1 MIIYGVLILTALLE
15 LILAN
20 LFTHIAKKMNI
31 MDKPNERKMHK
42 EPKPRGI
49 GVSFF
54 IVYVIGLLLLH
65 LLGVKTPFV
74 SRYLLWII
82 LGGVIFL
89 LGLLDDIFNLNPYI
103 KFGVQLAVALVF
115 SIFIEKVTFFIKV
128 PAIQIT
134 ITTLW
139 IVGIMNSF
147 NLLDNMDGLSSGIA
161 FITTLIFALF
171 NFQIGNSSL
180 SILFLLLS
188 AVMIGFLPVNF
199 YPSQC
204 FMGDSGSLF
213 IGYVISTLSVMGV
226 YTSFSRLRHLPV
238 IVPLLILSVP
248 IYDTLSVIYIRLK
261 NKKSIFVGDKNHFSH
276 RLFNLGLSHKNAV
289 LFIYLVT
296 FATGMISLLIT
307 KVNWIGALILL
318 AEDLI
323 LFILLS
329 ILISVGGKK

>member
-1 MIIYGVLILTALLE
+1 MIVYGILIFAALLE

-20 LFTHIAKKMNI
+20 IFTHTAKKMKI

-42 EPKPRGI
+42 EAKPRGI

-65 LLGVKTPFV
+65 LLGVKIPFI
-74 SRYLLWII
+74 SKYLLWII

-89 LGLLDDIFNLNPYI
+89 LGLFDDIFNLNPYI
-103 KFGVQLAVALVF
+103 KFGVQLAVALAF

-139 IVGIMNSF
+139 IIGIMNSF

-171 NFQIGNSSL
+171 NFQIGNSQL

-199 YPSQC
+199 YPAQC

-213 IGYVISTLSVMGV
+213 IGYVISTLSIMGV

-248 IYDTLSVIYIRLK
+248 IYDTFSVIYIRLK

-307 KVNWIGALILL
+307 KVNWLGALILL
-318 AEDLI
+318 GEDLI
-323 LFILLS
+323 LFTLLS
-329 ILISVGGKK
+329 ILISVKGKK

>member
-1 MIIYGVLILTALLE
+1 MIVYGILIFAALLE

-20 LFTHIAKKMNI
+20 IFTHTAKKMKI
-31 MDKPNERKMHK
+31 MDKPNERKIHK
-42 EPKPRGI
+42 EAKPRGI

-65 LLGVKTPFV
+65 LLGVKIPFI
-74 SRYLLWII
+74 SKYLLWII

-89 LGLLDDIFNLNPYI
+89 LGLFDDIFNLNPYI
-103 KFGVQLAVALVF
+103 KFGVQLAVALAF

-139 IVGIMNSF
+139 IIGIMNSF

-171 NFQIGNSSL
+171 NFQIGNSQL

-199 YPSQC
+199 YPAQC

-213 IGYVISTLSVMGV
+213 IGYVISTLSIMGV

-248 IYDTLSVIYIRLK
+248 IYDTFSVIYIRLK

-307 KVNWIGALILL
+307 KVNWLGALILL
-318 AEDLI
+318 GEDLI
-323 LFILLS
+323 LFTLLS
-329 ILISVGGKK
+329 ILISVKGKK